1 MAAVLVVSL
10 ARSATA
16 ADDVPEPARSAGYV
30 GDDWSKLARG
40 KVITRM
46 ASSHGNPPVSEGA
59 GAFVIAM
66 PWRHAF
72 DQIGRIEDTP
82 KYSSCLKAMEILMRA
97 QRNGRTDVKARE
109 THKTLWMTAR
119 YTLDYQEDL
128 DRREIPVAARSRGA
142 ERRRPHEWVM
152 ALHPAGREPNI
163 GDLSAR
169 RQLRACLAGR
179 HRGLLRG
186 PNVARLSRGRS
197 RAGRAHTSARR
208 SPLGASPPRTAVM
221 AGAPMR
227 CVTGAVTRRTTYA
240 RRSGSTGN
248 GTERRT
254 TGGR

>member
-1 MAAVLVVSL
+1 MAAVLVLSL

-46 ASSHGNPPVSEGA
+46 ASSHGNPPVSEGT
-59 GAFVIAM
+59 GAFVVAM

-97 QRNGRTDVKARE
+97 QRVGRTDVKARE

-128 DRREIPVAARSRGA
+128 DRREIRWQLDPAAQNDVARMSGSWRFIPLDTNRTLVTYRLAGSSGRALPAVIEDFFAARMLPGFLEGVREQVEQTHRRG
-142 ERRRPHEWVM
+142 
-152 ALHPAGREPNI
+152 G
-163 GDLSAR
+163 
-169 RQLRACLAGR
+169 
-179 HRGLLRG
+179 HR
-186 PNVARLSRGRS
+186 
-197 RAGRAHTSARR
+197 
-208 SPLGASPPRTAVM
+208 
-221 AGAPMR
+221 
-227 CVTGAVTRRTTYA
+227 
-240 RRSGSTGN
+240 
-248 GTERRT
+248 
-254 TGGR
+254 